1 MRQSEAMTTS
11 TLEPTRSREVAQRDP
26 RTNGLILVAA
36 MAALMWI
43 VEVIDA
49 IADGRLDRF
58 GIIPRQVDGL
68 DGIFFSPF
76 LHSGF
81 GHLIANTVPF
91 LILGFVIAL
100 GGAIRVLQVTLVVAV
115 VAGVGVWLFAASN
128 TITVGASGIVM
139 GYATYLISR
148 GVFSRRAFEL
158 IVGVVIAVVWGGMVL
173 TSLTPTEGVSWQA
186 HLFGAIGGVLAAWM
200 LAGDRQGA
208 AADAAR

>member
-1 MRQSEAMTTS
+1 MSAT
-11 TLEPTRSREVAQRDP
+11 TLEPSRSREVAQRDP
-26 RTNGLILVAA
+26 RTNGLLLVAA

-49 IADGRLDRF
+49 IANQRLDQF
-58 GIIPRQVDGL
+58 GIVPRQISGL
-68 DGIFFSPF
+68 DGILFSPF

-100 GGAIRVLQVTLVVAV
+100 NGAIRVLQVTVIVGL

-128 TITVGASGIVM
+128 TLTVGASGIVM

-148 GVFSRRAFEL
+148 GIFSRRAFEL
-158 IVGVVIAVVWGGMVL
+158 LVGVVIAVVWGGMVL
-173 TSLTPTEGVSWQA
+173 SSLLPENGVSWQA
-186 HLFGAIGGVLAAWM
+186 HLFGAIGGVLAAW
-200 LAGDRQGA
+200 LL
-208 AADAAR
+208 AADRPGTADTKR

>member
-1 MRQSEAMTTS
+1 MSATS
-11 TLEPTRSREVAQRDP
+11 LEPSRSREVARRDP
-26 RTNGLILVAA
+26 RTNGLLLVAA

-49 IADGRLDRF
+49 IAGGDLDRF
-58 GIIPRQVDGL
+58 GIIPRQISGL
-68 DGIFFSPF
+68 DGIVFSPF

-81 GHLIANTVPF
+81 GHLVANTIPF

-100 GGAIRVLQVTLVVAV
+100 NGAIRVLQVTVIVGL
-115 VAGVGVWLFAASN
+115 VAGVGVWLFAGAN

-158 IVGVVIAVVWGGMVL
+158 LVGVVIAVVWGGMVL
-173 TSLTPTEGVSWQA
+173 TSLTPTDGVSWQA
-186 HLFGAIGGVLAAWM
+186 HLFGAIGGVLAAW
-200 LAGDRQGA
+200 LLTADRPDGA
-208 AADAAR
+208 AKD

>member
-1 MRQSEAMTTS
+1 MSSS
-11 TLEPTRSREVAQRDP
+11 TLEPARSRDVAGRDP

-36 MAALMWI
+36 MAAVMWI

-49 IADGRLDRF
+49 VANQRLDQF
-58 GIIPRQVDGL
+58 GIVPRQVSGL
-68 DGIFFSPF
+68 DGIVFSPF

-81 GHLIANTVPF
+81 GHLFANTVPF
-91 LILGFVIAL
+91 LILGAVIAL
-100 GGAIRVLQVTLVVAV
+100 NGAIRVIQVTVIVGL

-148 GVFSRRAFEL
+148 GVFSRRPFEL
-158 IVGVVIAVVWGGMVL
+158 IVGVVIGVVWGGMVL

-200 LAGDRQGA
+200 LTQDRPA
-208 AADAAR
+208 RSAD

>member
-1 MRQSEAMTTS
+1 MSTS
-11 TLEPTRSREVAQRDP
+11 TLEPTRSRGVVQRDP
-26 RTNGLILVAA
+26 RTNGLMLVAA
-36 MAALMWI
+36 MVVLMWI

-49 IADGRLDRF
+49 VADQRLDQF
-58 GIIPRQVDGL
+58 GIVPRQVDGL
-68 DGIFFSPF
+68 DGIVFSPF

-91 LILGFVIAL
+91 LILGAVIAL
-100 GGAIRVLQVTLVVAV
+100 NGAVRVLQVTVIVGL
-115 VAGVGVWLFAASN
+115 VAGIGVWLFAGSN

-186 HLFGAIGGVLAAWM
+186 HLFGAIGGVVAAW
-200 LAGDRQGA
+200 LLTADRPATEVARQG
-208 AADAAR
+208 